1 VRALKAFLII
11 MGVFIA
17 AGFGFLGYEVYNRI
31 TDPDRRAETAAP
43 APPPGHMAETNLGL
57 APGAR
62 IGTVIVVG
70 NRVVFSVQMPD
81 NAGDRLYV
89 LDPRNG
95 AVSVTVTTGTTL
107 ERQGARQQ

>member
-11 MGVFIA
+11 MAIFIA

-31 TDPDRRAETAAP
+31 TDPDRRAEPAAP
-43 APPPGHMAETNLGL
+43 PPPPGHVAETGL
-57 APGAR
+57 DLPAGSR
-62 IGTVIVVG
+62 IGSVVAVG

-81 NAGDRLYV
+81 NAGDRLYI

-95 AVSVTVTTGTTL
+95 AVSVTVTTGATL
-107 ERQGARQQ
+107 ERQGAR